1 MEKNFSHQH
10 LRSSNNFDFIRL
22 FAAILVIITHSYTL
36 KGSSDVD
43 ILFKLTSGSIQFS
56 HLGVAIFFVISG
68 YLITQSSISSPSW
81 RSYLWKRILRLLP
94 GLFVVL
100 ILCVFVLGPIF
111 SSLPIR
117 DYFSNG
123 ETSKFLLSV
132 FIYFK
137 NYSLPGVFENNPVD
151 AVNGSLWTLAY
162 EFTLYIFV
170 MIAGLIG
177 LVKKRNVLLLIW
189 VLFLGIRIFLGNRF
203 FWFSYA
209 SPYTFGL
216 NIQYLFE
223 WSFYFLSGM
232 LFYLYRDKKIVDV
245 RILVCTLLA
254 YIIFALWKQTEVLN
268 ILNYM
273 LIPFLIMYLS
283 FLPSKVSHIS
293 KFGDFSY
300 GIYIYAFP
308 VQQTIIYVFD
318 NRISVAPLILMSVLI
333 TLPLA
338 ILSWHLIEKK
348 ALKLKHLIK

>member
-1 MEKNFSHQH
+1 MEKNFIQQNI
-10 LRSSNNFDFIRL
+10 RTSNNFDFIRL

-36 KGSSDVD
+36 KGSNDVD
-43 ILFKLTSGSIQFS
+43 VLFKLTSGSIQFS

-81 RSYLWKRILRLLP
+81 KSYFWKRILRLLP

-100 ILCVFVLGPIF
+100 SLCVFVLGPIF
-111 SSLPIR
+111 TTLPIKN
-117 DYFSNG
+117 YFANG
-123 ETSKFLLSV
+123 ETSKFMLSV

-162 EFTLYIFV
+162 EFTLYVFV
-170 MIAGLIG
+170 MIAGQIG
-177 LVKKRNVLLLIW
+177 LVKRRNILLLIW
-189 VLFLGIRIFLGNRF
+189 VLFLGIRIFLGNRY

-216 NIQYLFE
+216 NIKYLFE
-223 WSFYFLSGM
+223 WSFYFLSGI
-232 LFYLYRDKKIVDV
+232 LFFHYRDRKIIDF
-245 RILVCTLLA
+245 RIIVCLFLT
-254 YIIFALWKQTEVLN
+254 YTIFALWKQTEILN
-268 ILNYM
+268 ILNYL
-273 LIPFLIMYLS
+273 LIPFLIMYFS
-283 FLPSKVSHIS
+283 FLPSKVSKLA

-308 VQQTIIYVFD
+308 VQQTLIYVNN
-318 NRISVAPLILMSVLI
+318 NRISVVTLILLSVLI
-333 TLPLA
+333 TLPFA
-338 ILSWHLIEKK
+338 VLSWHFIEKK